1 MYEYIIR
8 KFLARCSEPPMTK
21 TLQTADTVATMTG
34 SRGGRPKLGLNAK
47 KAKASSKLTKADRL
61 VIRKQKRN
69 AVVKRQ
75 VAASLATVH
84 ERPCLQKEPA
94 VEDIDVESDDEN
106 YSPGCNGK
114 LSIEER
120 KGLGML
126 FATHE
131 EVRIAIKVS
140 YIIEYNEPAESDWA
154 SIANDLHA
162 RWGIHKKTVK
172 NVFKRMRDGDQNAE
186 KQGKGADKF

>member
-1 MYEYIIR
+1 MQLI
-8 KFLARCSEPPMTK
+8 
-21 TLQTADTVATMTG
+21 
-34 SRGGRPKLGLNAK
+34 
-47 KAKASSKLTKADRL
+47 ASA
-61 VIRKQKRN
+61 IRKQKRN

-84 ERPCLQKEPA
+84 EWPCLQKEPA
-94 VEDIDVESDDEN
+94 VDDIDVESDDEN
-106 YSPGCNGK
+106 YIPGCNGM

-140 YIIEYNEPAESDWA
+140 YIIIYNESAESNWA
-154 SIANDLHA
+154 SIANDHHA
-162 RWGIHKKTVK
+162 RWGIHKKTVT

-186 KQGKGADKF
+186 KQRQGAGQNRKLNKDNPGVIAAAAALNNGTPPKLAVYICNAVNER